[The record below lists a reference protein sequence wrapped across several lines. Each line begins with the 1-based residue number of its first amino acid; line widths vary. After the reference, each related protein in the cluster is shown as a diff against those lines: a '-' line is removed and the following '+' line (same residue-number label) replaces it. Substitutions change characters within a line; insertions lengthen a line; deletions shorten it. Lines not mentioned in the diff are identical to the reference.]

1 MRVRRLSFFV
11 VKDTDDKT
19 DGSNHQSAE
28 LEEKLPSH
36 EHKYHLPPLEEGKQE
51 KNDTSS

>member
-1 MRVRRLSFFV
+1 MN
-11 VKDTDDKT
+11 TDDKT
-19 DGSNHQSAE
+19 DDCNDDRAK

-36 EHKYHLPPLEEGKQE
+36 KHKYHLPPLEEGKQE